1 MYLYITQIENNV
13 NIIILGEKKK
23 RKKRVFE
30 CEYFARPKSINKWL
44 IIILPLPTVAHS
56 MHFSY

>member
-13 NIIILGEKKK
+13 NIIILGEKK
-23 RKKRVFE
+23 KKRVFE